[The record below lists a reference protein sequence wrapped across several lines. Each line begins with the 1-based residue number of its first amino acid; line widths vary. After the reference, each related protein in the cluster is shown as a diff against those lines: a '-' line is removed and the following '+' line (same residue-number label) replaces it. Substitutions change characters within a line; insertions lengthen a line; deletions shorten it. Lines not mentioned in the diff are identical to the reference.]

1 MIKLSGSFKTLTAK
15 DDRYEMGSSIAVV
28 GGGVGR
34 GVPPTSEIPVLQLHR
49 CLTALPL
56 SPLMMV
62 CLTLNILKV
71 LNTRQ
76 PVPPQVPWPSRPV
89 PAEPP
94 DRRQDA
100 HASAEEAGPGR
111 SSQRAEPAAAAA
123 VAREGSGGEGGE
135 DDDEEGFIPDVETI
149 R

>member
-1 MIKLSGSFKTLTAK
+1 
-15 DDRYEMGSSIAVV
+15 MGSSIAVV

-94 DRRQDA
+94 NRRQDA
-100 HASAEEAGPGR
+100 HVPAEEAGPGR
-111 SSQRAEPAAAAA
+111 SNLRAEPAAAAA
-123 VAREGSGGEGGE
+123 AGEGSGGEDGGE
-135 DDDEEGFIPDVETI
+135 DDDEGFIPDVETS